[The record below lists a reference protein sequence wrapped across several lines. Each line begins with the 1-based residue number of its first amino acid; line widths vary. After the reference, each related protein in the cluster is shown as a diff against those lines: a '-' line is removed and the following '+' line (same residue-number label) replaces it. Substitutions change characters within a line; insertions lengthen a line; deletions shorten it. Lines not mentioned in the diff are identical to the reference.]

1 MNIFATD
8 LDRSLMF
15 SSKFLEEGMKSV
27 CIETLEGKEISYML
41 EESLNLLD
49 KVKGTSGLGFIPVT
63 TRSVEQYKRVSSIQD
78 CEYAI
83 TTNGGVI
90 LHKGKK
96 YDKWEKHIKE
106 VMLKYADVFNSIPDI
121 VSPFKYAFEKE
132 MRCVDGVFYY
142 VKMNDNPRD
151 IEEFLDFLDK
161 TLDKN
166 IWSYTLQGL
175 KLYIIPNEISKE
187 NALKFLAKE
196 LNCKYLMAC
205 GDGKLDKDFLQIA
218 DKVFIPK
225 GSEVLDYICVT
236 DKMSLIPSGLKGTP
250 VLLRNVL
257 SNHLKLVKKKS

>member
-106 VMLKYADVFNSIPDI
+106 VM
-121 VSPFKYAFEKE
+121 
-132 MRCVDGVFYY
+132 
-142 VKMNDNPRD
+142 
-151 IEEFLDFLDK
+151 
-161 TLDKN
+161 
-166 IWSYTLQGL
+166 
-175 KLYIIPNEISKE
+175 
-187 NALKFLAKE
+187 
-196 LNCKYLMAC
+196 
-205 GDGKLDKDFLQIA
+205 
-218 DKVFIPK
+218 
-225 GSEVLDYICVT
+225 
-236 DKMSLIPSGLKGTP
+236 
-250 VLLRNVL
+250 
-257 SNHLKLVKKKS
+257 

>member
-15 SSKFLEEGMKSV
+15 SSKFIEGNMSPI

-41 EESLNLLD
+41 EESLSLLD
-49 KVKGTSGLGFIPVT
+49 KIKNTRGLGFIPVT

-96 YDKWEKHIKE
+96 YDKWEKHIRE
-106 VMLKYADVFNSIPDI
+106 VMKKYAEVFDTIPDI
-121 VSPFKYAFEKE
+121 VAPFEYAFEKE

-142 VKMNDNPRD
+142 VNMNDNSED
-151 IEEFLDFLDK
+151 IEKF
-161 TLDKN
+161 
-166 IWSYTLQGL
+166 WSYTLQGL

-187 NALKFLAKE
+187 NALKFLKKE

-218 DKVFIPK
+218 DKVFIPN

-236 DKMSLIPSGLKGTP
+236 DKMSLIPSGLRGTP
-250 VLLRNVL
+250 ILLKNVL
-257 SNHLKLVKKKS
+257 SNHLKNIK

>member
-15 SSKFLEEGMKSV
+15 SSKFIENNMSPI

-41 EESLNLLD
+41 EESLSLLD
-49 KVKGTSGLGFIPVT
+49 KIKNTRGLGFIPVT

-96 YDKWEKHIKE
+96 YDKWEKHIRE
-106 VMLKYADVFNSIPDI
+106 VMKKYAEVFDTIPDI
-121 VSPFKYAFEKE
+121 VAPFEYAFEKG

-142 VKMNDNPRD
+142 VKMNDNSED
-151 IEEFLDFLDK
+151 IEKFLDFLDK
-161 TLDKN
+161 TLDKK

-187 NALKFLAKE
+187 NALKFLKKE

-218 DKVFIPK
+218 DKVFIPN

-236 DKMSLIPSGLKGTP
+236 DKMSLIPSGLRGTP
-250 VLLRNVL
+250 VLLKNVL
-257 SNHLKLVKKKS
+257 SNHLKNIK